1 MENLIEVQIRVFKGE
16 VLAIFPYYIQNS
28 LYVGCYS
35 TIGQHSQCK
44 WDLKTK
50 KADIFQENQM
60 LNELKSVGYNPILIK
75 RRSHKKYLKAYRSY
89 VNNLK

>member
-1 MENLIEVQIRVFKGE
+1 MEPKIKTWLLDVEQSIDE
-16 VLAIFPYYIQNS
+16 IFMFINETNGFLEY
-28 LYVGCYS
+28 
-35 TIGQHSQCK
+35 K
-44 WDLKTK
+44 KDLKTK